1 MPLFATDGLANMVRD
16 SGVSSTDS
24 PRSSAFMVELKFGVN
39 DALADDLLK
48 LAIESRLGPI

>member
-48 LAIESRLGPI
+48 LAIELRLGPI